1 MQCGGRERSPMN
13 NTTLLACAASPLLAW
28 GIRKLIRGLENL
40 FNLLPDGRLKRLL
53 LWSSS
58 GSRLQGDKR

>member
-1 MQCGGRERSPMN
+1 MN

>member
-1 MQCGGRERSPMN
+1 MTRI
-13 NTTLLACAASPLLAW
+13 TLLACAISPLFAW

-40 FNLLPDGRLKRLL
+40 FNRLPDGRLKRLL